1 MRRFRVIDGSNDDS
15 LAVPK
20 HDPDRISPSSAA
32 GETATPADGPA
43 RQDTGDDPAATAD
56 GLITASTG
64 YDAALRTTANIRQRS
79 LLDFLR

>member
-20 HDPDRISPSSAA
+20 PGTDPGSPAA
-32 GETATPADGPA
+32 EATDETATPTDLPVPSAA
-43 RQDTGDDPAATAD
+43 GDDDSAD
-56 GLITASTG
+56 RLITASTS
-64 YDAALRTTANIRQRS
+64 YDAALRTTATIRQRS